1 MTVFNLFNHNYRLSN
16 FFISGNILFID
27 KVKIIIF
34 ASLIACL
41 GFAAGCINSKTA
53 GNEEFIPNTAVRFD
67 PVFNAKIINKYGDIS
82 EIGLCEI
89 VLSKTA
95 DMQKPF
101 KRFRLDKNTEFCLT
115 GFNAGEEFYIGAF
128 IDFDGSLTPTY
139 GFEPVGGAYADI
151 ALAMCQPPEV
161 NFNER
166 NKISPSKVV
175 IKKDSET
182 DIEIKILRPIKG
194 RKPVNGEIGL
204 TTKPVFSWTAPA
216 GAISA
221 YKISVYNEETASAYW
236 QAVSYSNEIKYSVLN
251 NNNDYNLIPAKH
263 LPANARHKWSLIGYD
278 ANNEEWAYGHGFL
291 FLP

>member
-1 MTVFNLFNHNYRLSN
+1 MTIFNFINHNCRLSN
-16 FFISGNILFID
+16 FFIGGNTLFKD

-34 ASLIACL
+34 ALLIACI
-41 GFAAGCINSKTA
+41 GFAAGCINSKTDRS
-53 GNEEFIPNTAVRFD
+53 GEFIPNTAVRFD
-67 PVFNAKIINKYGDIS
+67 PVFNAKIINKYGDIA
-82 EIGLCEI
+82 ETQLCEV

-115 GFNAGEEFYIGAF
+115 GFDAGEEFYIGAF

-151 ALAMCQPPEV
+151 ALAMCYPPEV
-161 NFNER
+161 NFSER
-166 NKISPSKVV
+166 KKLSPYKVV
-175 IKKDSET
+175 IKKDAET
-182 DIEIKILRPIKG
+182 NIEIKILRPIKG
-194 RKPVNGEIGL
+194 RNPVNGEIGL
-204 TTKPVFSWTAPA
+204 TTKPRFSWLATAA
-216 GAISA
+216 AISA

-236 QAVSYSNEIKYSVLN
+236 QAVSYSNEITYSILN
-251 NNNDYNLIPAKH
+251 NNNDYNLIPAKL

-278 ANNEEWAYGHGFL
+278 VNNEEWAYGPGFL